1 MASIHAEASEIIHA
15 SPERVYAVLAD
26 YHEGHPRILPPE
38 FFSRLEVEQGGRGA
52 GTVIRVHA
60 RGFGKEQV
68 YHLVVSEPEPG
79 RVLVE
84 EDAEAGVVTTFTV
97 TPVDGGRQSRVR
109 IRTEWQPK
117 PGLAGLVE
125 RLLNPAVA
133 PLVFRKE
140 LRRLAELLLAED
152 GADTPSMPAT

>member
-1 MASIHAEASEIIHA
+1 MSSIHAEASETIDA
-15 SPERVYAVLAD
+15 APERVYAVLAD

-68 YHLVVSEPEPG
+68 YHLTVSEPEPG

-84 EDAEAGVVTTFTV
+84 EDAGAGVVTTFTV
-97 TPVDGGRQSRVR
+97 TPLEGGLRSRVR

-117 PGLAGLVE
+117 PGLGGLVE
-125 RLLNPAVA
+125 RLLNPVAA
-133 PLVFRKE
+133 PLVYRKE
-140 LRRLAELLLAED
+140 LRRLAELLQRED
-152 GADTPSMPAT
+152 RADTPSMPPT